1 MMNKIFILIS
11 AFNFFLSNQG
21 IALITK
27 SKGDVEYFK
36 NDGTVAENKLKK
48 GTSLFDQDRITTGA
62 NGFAKYVYLDDGSV
76 IKVHKNAEVYVL
88 GAVDNRAIIKQ
99 VRVTDGNVKFE
110 VSKQGS
116 NEFTVVTPTSVATVK
131 GTDFWLES
139 DEDEGDSD
147 DDDEDDDEYRV
158 SGTTLNIYNGMTGRY
173 MVCHY
178 DAERAILDKS
188 VNTIHSHWSRWTARI
203 RRSAEERRQKEQLDS
218 ELDEYMT
225 SEWPPLEPYC
235 ATKIQSVWRGYR
247 LRDFLR
253 ICRAHPH
260 ISRPTAREAVISAHN
275 FYHGLFGPPMRL

>member
-1 MMNKIFILIS
+1 MMNKIFISII

-36 NDGTVAENKLKK
+36 NDGSVAEKNLKK
-48 GTSLFDQDRITTGA
+48 GTSLFDQDRIATGA

-99 VRVTDGNVKFE
+99 VRVIDGNVKFE

-139 DEDEGDSD
+139 DEDEGDSFFGLSGLVTVRNSESQTVEQLTRNTTITSRPD
-147 DDDEDDDEYRV
+147 GQINVKKTDLNDFKKLQRLELSAGEIDEDEFDE
-158 SGTTLNIYNGMTGRY
+158 S
-173 MVCHY
+173 
-178 DAERAILDKS
+178 ILEQQGDVPEGEIK
-188 VNTIHSHWSRWTARI
+188 I
-203 RRSAEERRQKEQLDS
+203 QLDDGS
-218 ELDEYMT
+218 GSLKEIIIKY
-225 SEWPPLEPYC
+225 
-235 ATKIQSVWRGYR
+235 K
-247 LRDFLR
+247 
-253 ICRAHPH
+253 
-260 ISRPTAREAVISAHN
+260 
-275 FYHGLFGPPMRL
+275 